1 MNRLI
6 ALTQNTFFV
15 CLVGILLF
23 SCSSLDTEP
32 IAVKTKLQERFTFAV
47 GEIAEVQDESL
58 RARLDSVPEDSRCP
72 QNTACVWAGNARIR
86 ITMTKSGAQKQQ
98 LELNTD
104 TEPKV
109 ASYLGYRVQL
119 VQLTPLPIAGQAT
132 KPGDY
137 RAVVVIS
144 KQ

>member
-1 MNRLI
+1 MIRNVF
-6 ALTQNTFFV
+6 LTRNVLFAS
-15 CLVGILLF
+15 LVGIILF
-23 SCSSLDTEP
+23 SCTPLDTET
-32 IAVKTKLQERFTFAV
+32 IAVKPRLQERFTFAV
-47 GEIAEVQDESL
+47 GEIAEVQDESV

-72 QNTACVWAGNARIR
+72 QNVACIWAGNARVR
-86 ITMTKSGAQKQQ
+86 ITMTKSGGQKQQ
-98 LELNTD
+98 LELNTE
-104 TEPKV
+104 TEPKA

-137 RAVVVIS
+137 RAMVVIS